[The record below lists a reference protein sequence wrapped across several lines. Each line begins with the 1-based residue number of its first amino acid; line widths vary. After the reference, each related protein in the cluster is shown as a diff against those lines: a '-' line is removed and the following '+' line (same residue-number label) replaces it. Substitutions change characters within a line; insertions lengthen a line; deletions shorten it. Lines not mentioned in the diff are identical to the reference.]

1 MVPMKE
7 RGEGHFQISLM
18 NVFRNAA
25 RERDAKKT
33 DDHVTEDGRV
43 LSLRSMERRE
53 GAGQGTLRNNL
64 AIDLSSLLGTIN
76 LEATEDLTG
85 LDRVRN
91 SILNYGMAD
100 LSRFTLDDVRR
111 HKLASDLKAALLAH
125 EPRLVADTLVV
136 KLKGGNTTNQHI
148 AFDITAEMAAKPVD
162 VPLEFVAEID
172 TSVGKVALSNLTV
185 RG

>member
-25 RERDAKKT
+25 RERDARKT
-33 DDHVTEDGRV
+33 DAQMTEEGRV
-43 LSLRSMERRE
+43 LSLRSLERRE
-53 GAGQGTLRNNL
+53 GAGQATLRNHL
-64 AIDLSSLLGTIN
+64 AIDLSGLLGTIN
-76 LEATEDLTG
+76 LEAAQDLQG
-85 LDRVRN
+85 LDHVRN

-100 LSRFTLDDVRR
+100 LSRFTLDDLRR
-111 HKLASDLKAALLAH
+111 HKLANDLKAALLAH

-136 KLKGGNTTNQHI
+136 KLKGGNSTNQHI

-172 TSVGKVALSNLTV
+172 TSAGKVALSNLMV